1 MYTRVHLLTT
11 YFQSYDRYKNEL
23 GKKTRFPF
31 DKETI
36 NCIPQFTEGVY
47 FLYQDDEC
55 IYIGSSDT
63 SIYERLR
70 KHISGE
76 EGPCTAAAHK
86 FAFEAN
92 SPYPEQI
99 ETLYLLGFQGK
110 HGRLPRCNDKVT

>member
-1 MYTRVHLLTT
+1 MTDTKMNWET
-11 YFQSYDRYKNEL
+11 E
-23 GKKTRFPF
+23 TRFPF

-36 NCIPQFTEGVY
+36 NSIPQSMEGVY

-63 SIYERLR
+63 SICERLR

-86 FAFEAN
+86 FAFEEN
-92 SPYPEQI
+92 SSYPEQI
-99 ETLYLLGFQGK
+99 ETLYLLSFQEK
-110 HGRLPRCNDKVT
+110 HDRLPRCNDKVT